1 MSSLCNNYNTEAKL
15 SSASL
20 AIQTKKAAKSE
31 KLDRSK
37 GIGLILKKKNAQTVK
52 YEISIERKLSL
63 KAVTKPKIPQQK
75 PFKTKIVN

>member
-52 YEISIERKLSL
+52 YEISIERKQL
-63 KAVTKPKIPQQK
+63 KSGYKAENTSAETI
-75 PFKTKIVN
+75 